1 MKVQAIITVTRDV
14 GCLVVGLGGII
25 FQQVTGQVN
34 IELLLVYTT
43 FLGIPG
49 ALGLLSL
56 RGKSATESSSSES
69 QDSSQSQASSL

>member
-1 MKVQAIITVTRDV
+1 MKVQTAITVARDV

-56 RGKSATESSSSES
+56 RGKPHIEDSSSGSP
-69 QDSSQSQASSL
+69 DSSHSQVSS